1 MAIENGFVMLVA
13 GDGLGRGDD
22 DLGRRL
28 MARFLHEVGGQRALP
43 EKIIFINSG
52 VKLVVKNS
60 PVLEQIRHLTQA
72 GVEIAA
78 CGTCLEKFGL
88 LDKVAVGHKT
98 DMSTTAT
105 TLAGASRVLSV

>member
-1 MAIENGFVMLVA
+1 MAIESGFVMLVG

-43 EKIIFINSG
+43 EKVMFINFG
-52 VKLVVKNS
+52 VKLVVEDS
-60 PVLEQIRHLTQA
+60 PVLEQIRHLAQA
-72 GVEIAA
+72 GVDIAA
-78 CGTCLEKFGL
+78 CGTCLEKLGL
-88 LDKVAVGHKT
+88 LDKVVVGGKT
-98 DMSTTAT
+98 DMSTTVT